1 MVFVGPT
8 PDRIDGATSE
18 RGDCAP
24 SILFDLLWVALCD
37 VLGNPATAS
46 LVRRSSKLAV
56 VRQPQLADLIIKRE
70 EFQYRYLLPKGWTS
84 AAADSMAAFRAL
96 LDELQPLLIEMT
108 GQVVVRRLSAIPEL
122 RKCGLLSADETHSS
136 EVR

>member
-1 MVFVGPT
+1 MKC
-8 PDRIDGATSE
+8 

-37 VLGNPATAS
+37 VLGNPATAT

-56 VRQPQLADLIIKRE
+56 LRQPQLAGLTIKRE
-70 EFQYRYLLPKGWTS
+70 EFQYRYLLPNGWTCS
-84 AAADSMAAFRAL
+84 AVDSLAALRAL
-96 LDELQPLLIEMT
+96 VDELQPLLIEMT

-122 RKCGLLSADETHSS
+122 RECGLLSADEAHSP